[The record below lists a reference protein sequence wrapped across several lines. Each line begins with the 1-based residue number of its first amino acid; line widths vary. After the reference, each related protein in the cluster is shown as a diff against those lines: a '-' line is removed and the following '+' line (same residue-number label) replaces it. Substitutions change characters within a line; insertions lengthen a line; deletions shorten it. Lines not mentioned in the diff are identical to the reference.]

1 MLWKQLVSNDKKRGA
16 AEIYG
21 KFWNSYFL
29 QGTSDFYSKVGL
41 VEQA

>member
-1 MLWKQLVSNDKKRGA
+1 MTKKKKA

-21 KFWNSYFL
+21 KFWNSHFL